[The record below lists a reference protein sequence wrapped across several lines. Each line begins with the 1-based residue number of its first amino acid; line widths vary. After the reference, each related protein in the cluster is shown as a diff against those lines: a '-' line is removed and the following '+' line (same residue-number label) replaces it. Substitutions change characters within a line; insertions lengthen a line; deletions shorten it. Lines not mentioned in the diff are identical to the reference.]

1 MPPPT
6 IRRSHST
13 TSVSGLSMWLLRLPG
28 DRRQL
33 VHAQVH
39 RLPGETGLLRLVD
52 GGRRQVVVGLDRSP
66 RRRTNGELEAL
77 HLTVPE
83 LDGPHD
89 RIRPAK
95 RGEARAERHHVAVPA
110 HRDRALR
117 TGLHARVALPAEIRL
132 LVPGFSERLVERHE
146 VVRTD
151 VLAGRTVQRLAPV
164 ALLGVHVGRH
174 RDGSPLT
181 VRSLDR
187 TRPCSPDQA
196 PPVANLWSFTST
208 LSSSV
213 A

>member
-66 RRRTNGELEAL
+66 RRRANGELEAL

-83 LDGPHD
+83 LDRPHD
-89 RIRPAK
+89 GIRAAK
-95 RGEARAERHHVAVPA
+95 GRETRPERHHVAVAA
-110 HRDRALR
+110 HGDRALR
-117 TGLHARVALPAEIRL
+117 TRLHARVALPAEIGL
-132 LVPGFSERLVERHE
+132 LVPGLPE
-146 VVRTD
+146 
-151 VLAGRTVQRLAPV
+151 
-164 ALLGVHVGRH
+164 
-174 RDGSPLT
+174 
-181 VRSLDR
+181 
-187 TRPCSPDQA
+187 
-196 PPVANLWSFTST
+196 
-208 LSSSV
+208 
-213 A
+213 